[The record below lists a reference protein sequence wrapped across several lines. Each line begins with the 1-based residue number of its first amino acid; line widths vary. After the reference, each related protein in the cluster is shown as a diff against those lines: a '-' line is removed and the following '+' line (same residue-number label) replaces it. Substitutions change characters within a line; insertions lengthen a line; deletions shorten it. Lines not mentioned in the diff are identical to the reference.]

1 MSNHLDNTELCK
13 AALPLVEDEE
23 ALAHFMA
30 HPGAVESVTQAS
42 NKQLQK
48 LEQAQKARQEERAA
62 SPSSAMPHTERAKA
76 SRAALMDEP
85 FPDWLVFGVLPE
97 TGLAAIAGEPGAGK
111 SFIAIELAC
120 CLASGSDFFG
130 LKTEQREVTY
140 LALEGGAGM
149 KKRLMA
155 WEAKHGRSYPDA
167 LDVQRRQVNLLTAE
181 DKQAVF
187 DLTPAGGVLII
198 DTMAQATAGKRDE
211 NDSKSMGGLIAACNY
226 IAQNKNALVV
236 LVAHVGKD
244 ESKGIRGHSSLFG
257 ALDAQITVKRGKGE
271 ENQRR
276 EWSIGKAK
284 DSDDG
289 RRVGFE
295 LVTVEVGSTPKGEQV
310 FSCYVTSADL
320 PKAGR
325 PPSDSGGVSIEA
337 AGVALRALKQA
348 MQKEGAN
355 MVGKVAWLE
364 EFYAVKGGRGKT
376 MNKAFNRAVAA
387 LKNTG
392 QVEEL
397 EAGYFSLSFDVAP
410 SSND

>member
-1 MSNHLDNTELCK
+1 MSNHSDYMERGKGVVTL
-13 AALPLVEDEE
+13 AEDEA

-42 NKQLQK
+42 NKQMQK
-48 LEQAQKARQEERAA
+48 LAQEKKATQEERTA
-62 SPSSAMPHTERAKA
+62 SPSPAKTHAERAKA

-120 CLASGSDFFG
+120 CLASGADFFG
-130 LKTEQREVTY
+130 LKTERRDVTY

-155 WEAKHGRSYPDA
+155 WEAKHGRAYPDA

-181 DKQAVF
+181 DKQLVY
-187 DLTPAGGVLII
+187 DLTPVGGVLII
-198 DTMAQATAGKRDE
+198 DTMAQATAGKLDE

-295 LVTVEVGSTPKGEQV
+295 LVPVEVGSTPKGEQV

-325 PPSDSGGVSIEA
+325 RASGLGGVVSIKKA
-337 AGVALRALKQA
+337 ALVLQALKNA
-348 MQKEGAN
+348 LQKEGGD
-355 MVGKVAWLE
+355 MVGKSLWMDEYEKL
-364 EFYAVKGGRGKT
+364 KGSRDYKGLDRGI
-376 MNKAFNRAVAA
+376 AA
-387 LKNTG
+387 LIKVG
-392 QVEEL
+392 QVEEV
-397 EAGYFSLSFDVAP
+397 ERGYFGLSNRANTP
-410 SSND
+410 P